1 MTGLLDLTAT
11 VPTSEAAPGD
21 VVIAE
26 GAPSGRLVV
35 LVSGALEVRKGDQAI
50 RTITAPGAC
59 VGEIGLLIGVPATAS
74 VVAVEP
80 CVLRTVDDGDA
91 FVRSNPEVL
100 AEVARILA
108 VRLHEMTTYLAD
120 LKHQY
125 GDAPGLRMV
134 DDVLSKLTQ
143 STGSVA
149 RPGSARDPDPRY

>member
-1 MTGLLDLTAT
+1 MSDLIELTAD
-11 VPTSEAAPGD
+11 VPSSEVATGE

-35 LVSGALEVRKGDQAI
+35 LVEGVLEIRKGDQLI
-50 RTITAPGAC
+50 RTVTAPGAC
-59 VGEIGLLIGVPATAS
+59 LGEIGVLTGVPATAS
-74 VVAVEP
+74 VVAAAP
-80 CVLRTVDDGDA
+80 TTIRTVDDGRG
-91 FVRSNPEVL
+91 FVRANPEVL
-100 AEVARILA
+100 EEVARILA

-120 LKHQY
+120 LQHQY

-143 STGSVA
+143 GTGAVA

>member
-1 MTGLLDLTAT
+1 MPGLLDLTDHLPAT
-11 VPTSEAAPGD
+11 TVAAGE

-35 LVSGALEVRKGDQAI
+35 LVDGVLEIRKGDQLI
-50 RTITAPGAC
+50 RSIDTPGAC
-59 VGEIGLLIGVPATAS
+59 VGEIGLLTGVPATAS
-74 VVAVEP
+74 VVAAAPTTV
-80 CVLRTVDDGDA
+80 RTAADGHA
-91 FVRSNPEVL
+91 LVREQPEVL

-134 DDVLSKLTQ
+134 DDVLGRLTQ
-143 STGSVA
+143 GTGAVA
-149 RPGSARDPDPRY
+149 RPGSARDPDPLY